1 MKLYEINPFVRFAR
15 NNEKSFF
22 NTEMTAADHR
32 IFFVFNG
39 RASITLNS
47 ECFEIEKGDII
58 YWHSGCTYSVNNFEN
73 AELTGFNFDFTQNNN
88 HITAAIAPTT
98 VSDAGM
104 PLEKTDFEDT
114 EIFNSYFVIKNGF
127 SLAGKFS
134 EIVEEYEKREIYF
147 NERCS
152 VILKDILVFCAR
164 FSAISHNSKTSHHA
178 QEVLLYIRN
187 NYKSGI
193 TNDIIATH
201 FNYHPNYLNSLII
214 QHTGTSL
221 HRYLLNY
228 RMNKA
233 VELLQTTSFSI
244 TKIAEEVGISDIK
257 HFSKLF
263 KNTVGVPPSYY
274 KKYNLKSIDKL

>member
-22 NTEMTAADHR
+22 NTKMTAADHR

-47 ECFEIEKGDII
+47 ECFEVEKGDII
-58 YWHSGCTYSVNNFEN
+58 YWHSGCTYAVKTFEN
-73 AELTGFNFDFTQNNN
+73 AEFSGLNFDFTQNNN
-88 HITAAIAPTT
+88 HITAPFAPTSIT
-98 VSDAGM
+98 KAENT
-104 PLEKTDFEDT
+104 LEQFNFEDV

-152 VILKDILVFCAR
+152 AILKDILTFCAR
-164 FSAISHNSKTSHHA
+164 FSAISHNSKTSRLA

-187 NYKSGI
+187 NYKTGI
-193 TNDIIATH
+193 TNDIIAAH
-201 FNYHPNYLNSLII
+201 FSYHPNYLNNLIL
-214 QHTGTSL
+214 QHTGTSM